1 MSQVSNVSYV
11 SPDDE
16 QIKYSKTARTPQ
28 NDLSKDAFMQLLV
41 TQLQYQDPLNPM
53 DNQAF
58 MAQMAQFSA
67 LEQMMNMSSAME
79 RSNAHALVGKVVE
92 ANFRDPGTGSVE
104 TLLGKVDAVTTKNN
118 THYLSINGKEV
129 EVKDVNRVIDSS
141 LISDVNITS
150 GFELIG
156 KTVQATITDKETNA
170 KIVYEGEVTQIV
182 MVSGKPNIVMGG
194 GDESILIPVDNV
206 QNVVDKPTITGK
218 HAIASIVDK
227 DGNES
232 IIEGIVEYLKVVNDE
247 INVSI
252 NGAIVPFNQIKKV
265 TQG

>member
-1 MSQVSNVSYV
+1 MSKISYV
-11 SPDDE
+11 SPNDE
-16 QIKYSKTARTPQ
+16 QIQIGKTTRTPQ

-67 LEQMMNMSSAME
+67 LEQMMNI
-79 RSNAHALVGKVVE
+79 SNATEKSNAYALVGKTVE
-92 ANFRDPGTGSVE
+92 ATFRDPGTGSVE
-104 TLLGKVDAVTTKNN
+104 TIFGNVDSVRAKNN
-118 THYLSINGKEV
+118 TYFLSISGKEV
-129 EVKDVNRVIDSS
+129 EIKDVNGVIDSN

-156 KTVQATITDKETNA
+156 KTVQATVVDKETNDQIA
-170 KIVYEGEVTQIV
+170 YEGEVIKIV
-182 MVSGKPNIVMGG
+182 MISEKPYIMMGEG
-194 GDESILIPVDNV
+194 SQGVQIPVDQV

-218 HAIASIVDK
+218 HAVATLVDE
-227 DGNES
+227 DGNETTT
-232 IIEGIVEYLKVVNDE
+232 IEGIVEYLKVINNN

-252 NGAIVPFNQIKKV
+252 GGILVPFEQIKTV
-265 TQG
+265 TKG